1 MYICVHISSAG
12 DVLELR
18 IGLRA
23 AGSGTG
29 PLPARDRSGSAP
41 RSVALRL
48 EIGRV
53 PRRDCG
59 VSGHLRQG
67 WVSVSAWR
75 SGGVVL
81 GIGGCV
87 SRAAPSRAGST
98 GARVCRAWRVL
109 HTCARSV
116 SAETAESCRT
126 AMPVVATVGLPCA
139 QTPLTAHGSPSAAHK
154 VHHRSPQFQQK
165 PARAPQRPQSP
176 MCNTEDNHAPHHQPN
191 PTPPRIQRTNTVSD
205 VLTTTLRVEIGPA
218 PEHAFGARS
227 GTGPYSRLLGQ
238 WIAVL
243 A

>member
-12 DVLELR
+12 DGLELR

-67 WVSVSAWR
+67 WVSVSTWR

-139 QTPLTAHGSPSAAHK
+139 QTPPHCTWEPERRTQGSS
-154 VHHRSPQFQQK
+154 QK
-165 PARAPQRPQSP
+165 PAIPTKTSPRPTEAP
-176 MCNTEDNHAPHHQPN
+176 
-191 PTPPRIQRTNTVSD
+191 VSH
-205 VLTTTLRVEIGPA
+205 VQHR
-218 PEHAFGARS
+218 R
-227 GTGPYSRLLGQ
+227 
-238 WIAVL
+238 
-243 A
+243 